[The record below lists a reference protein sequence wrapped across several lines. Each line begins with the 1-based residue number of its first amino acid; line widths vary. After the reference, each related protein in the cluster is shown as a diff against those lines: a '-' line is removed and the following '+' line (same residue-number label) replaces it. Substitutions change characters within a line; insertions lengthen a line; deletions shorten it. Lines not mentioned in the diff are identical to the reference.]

1 MKIEKEI
8 ADKQLVEREQEHD
21 KLIVPSVSLTETE
34 YDKDDE
40 FLNDVLRELSI
51 NEDEAEEQNKILEI
65 ASIEIDNELKAKI
78 QDIKYRETMG
88 EDLIPDEDVE
98 DPDFWIETITE
109 SYEDEEYYYDDELF
123 VDEDPTEDKELLVE
137 MNKYKV
143 EFNDSRMFVEEEK
156 QAFELPEVSWDEICE
171 S

>member
-1 MKIEKEI
+1 MHIEKEM
-8 ADKQLVEREQEHD
+8 ADKQLVEMEQEHEQ
-21 KLIVPSVSLTETE
+21 LIVPSVSLAETE

-51 NEDEAEEQNKILEI
+51 NEDEAEEQEKILEI

-78 QDIKYRETMG
+78 QDMKYRETME

-98 DPDFWIETITE
+98 DPDFWIEDITK
-109 SYEDEEYYYDDELF
+109 SYRDEEYYYDDELF